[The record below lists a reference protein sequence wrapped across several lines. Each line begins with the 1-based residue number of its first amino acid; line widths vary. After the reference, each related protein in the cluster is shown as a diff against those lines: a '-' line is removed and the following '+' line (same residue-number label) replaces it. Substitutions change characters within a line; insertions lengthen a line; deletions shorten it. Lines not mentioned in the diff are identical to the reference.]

1 MFLGSATDLQKVV
14 IHSDGGCQGNPGP
27 GGWAAVLTW
36 GKHTRE
42 VSGGSPATT
51 NNRMELMAAI
61 EGLNALN
68 RPCEVE
74 FHTDSQY
81 VKNGVTA
88 WMHGWKR
95 NGWKTKTKEP
105 VKNADLWRMLD
116 EAVSRHKVTW
126 KWVKGHAGHAE
137 NERCDGLATRAIE
150 SIRKK
155 HGPAELKAAL
165 EEFKAG
171 EAVAENPCLMI

>member
-1 MFLGSATDLQKVV
+1 
-14 IHSDGGCQGNPGP
+14 
-27 GGWAAVLTW
+27 
-36 GKHTRE
+36 
-42 VSGGSPATT
+42 
-51 NNRMELMAAI
+51 MELQGAI
-61 EGLNALN
+61 EALNALN

-74 FHTDSQY
+74 FHTDSNY

-116 EAVSRHKVTW
+116 EAVSRHQVEW
-126 KWVKGHAGHAE
+126 HWVKGHAGHAG
-137 NERCDGLATRAIE
+137 NERCDELATKAIE
-150 SIRKK
+150 GIKK
-155 HGPAELKAAL
+155 RYTKAQLKAAL

-171 EAVAENPCLMI
+171 ESSGAAEPSLI

>member
-1 MFLGSATDLQKVV
+1 MKWGQAT
-14 IHSDGGCQGNPGP
+14 S
-27 GGWAAVLTW
+27 
-36 GKHTRE
+36 E

-51 NNRMELMAAI
+51 NNRMELQAAI

-68 RPCEVE
+68 RPCEVV
-74 FHTDSQY
+74 FHTDSNY

-116 EAVSRHKVTW
+116 EAVSRHKVSW
-126 KWVKGHAGHAE
+126 HWVKGHAGQSE
-137 NERCDGLATRAIE
+137 NERCDQLATQAIE
-150 SIRKK
+150 TIRKQYSK
-155 HGPAELKAAL
+155 AQLKEAL

-171 EAVAENPCLMI
+171 DAPDAAEPSLI

>member
-1 MFLGSATDLQKVV
+1 MFLGSATDLQKVI
-14 IHSDGGCQGNPGP
+14 IHSDGGCHGNPGP
-27 GGWAAVLTW
+27 GGWAAVLAW

-42 VSGGSPATT
+42 VSGGVPATT
-51 NNRMELMAAI
+51 NNRMELQAAI
-61 EGLNALN
+61 EALNALN

-74 FHTDSQY
+74 FHTDSNY

-116 EAVSRHKVTW
+116 EAASRHRVTW
-126 KWVKGHAGHAE
+126 RWVKGHAGHSE
-137 NERCDGLATRAIE
+137 NERCDRLAAQAIAE
-150 SIRKK
+150 VRKSYTK
-155 HGPAELKAAL
+155 EQLKAAL
-165 EEFKAG
+165 ASFSAAEENTA
-171 EAVAENPCLMI
+171 ALDLH